1 MGSTSVGQGEAI
13 GLDVGGTKINA
24 CRVARDGEILDRNK
38 VPTPAEDEEATL
50 AQMIELA
57 RAMSTD
63 DVLAIGV
70 GAAGMVDA
78 ADGLLRFAPNLAWR
92 DLPIAARMREALD
105 LPCQV
110 DNDAS
115 MAAYGEYRF
124 GAGRGYRHMLLV
136 AVGTGIGGGIVSD
149 GRLFR
154 GAHGFAAEIGHII
167 VEPGGPKCGCGN
179 LGCWEQVA
187 GGRAIDRLGRE
198 AARESLD
205 SGLIRLAGGDPE
217 RVTGQ
222 LVTEA
227 ARQGVDVAVRVL
239 AEVGRRLGEG
249 IAGLVNVLDP
259 QIVVVGGGAAVA
271 GDLLL
276 EPARAAFVDSVEG
289 EEYRP
294 RVPLVAARL
303 GNDAGAVGAAALAL
317 EELGRMR
324 A

>member
-1 MGSTSVGQGEAI
+1 MGEGEAI

-24 CRVARDGEILDRNK
+24 FRVARDGEILDRK
-38 VPTPAEDEEATL
+38 KAPTRADDEEATL

-57 RAMSTD
+57 KAMLTD

-78 ADGLLRFAPNLAWR
+78 VDGVLRFAPNLAWR
-92 DLPIAARMREALD
+92 DLPIAARIREALG

-115 MAAYGEYRF
+115 MAAYGEFRF

-136 AVGTGIGGGIVSD
+136 TVGTGIGGGIVSD

-187 GGRAIDRLGRE
+187 AGRAIDRLGRE
-198 AARESLD
+198 AARSNPD
-205 SGLIRLAGGDPE
+205 SALVRLADGDAE
-217 RVTGQ
+217 NVTGQ
-222 LVTEA
+222 MVTEA
-227 ARQGVDVAVRVL
+227 ARRGDEVAARVL

-259 QIVVVGGGAAVA
+259 QIVVVGGGAAIA
-271 GDLLL
+271 GELLL
-276 EPARAAFVDSVEG
+276 DPARAALAEAVEG

-294 RVPLVAARL
+294 RVRLVAARL
-303 GNDAGAVGAAALAL
+303 GNDAGAVGAASLAL